1 MKMCIRFVLIS
12 LVIATM
18 SANISHAGEFKLV
31 AAEDGTRNSHMTADI
46 IGDTLIVGVH
56 EGFGLAKI
64 YVGSG
69 KSGKSRQNLP
79 LLKEVE
85 T

>member
-1 MKMCIRFVLIS
+1 MKKSVRFVLIS

-18 SANISHAGEFKLV
+18 LANISNAGEFKLV

-64 YVGSG
+64 YVGR
-69 KSGKSRQNLP
+69 KK
-79 LLKEVE
+79 VE
-85 T
+85 SAGRTLRS